1 MVRADVGLSDLL
13 IPDRWRTLH
22 SDARTRGVS
31 YTHGRTVSRVLAY
44 GKFRRV
50 EPLVNDALTW
60 LSSLL
65 SGRRSVGNLPAS
77 FIRNGAAASPTLITA
92 TLFQFRGRR
101 NGFAQYDRHRLSG
114 CWGFHQPTPAIPRD
128 TVDKNNRQDLCR
140 K

>member
-1 MVRADVGLSDLL
+1 MADT
-13 IPDRWRTLH
+13 PQRRE
-22 SDARTRGVS
+22 DARRLL
-31 YTHGRTVSRVLAY
+31 YTWKDCFARSRLC
-44 GKFRRV
+44 
-50 EPLVNDALTW
+50 
-60 LSSLL
+60 SLL